1 MTILVERV
9 FNSPSYCISHVYVD
23 GQYVCDAIEDT
34 DRMLD
39 QSQTVEYIKAHKIY
53 KETAIPTGLYELTL
67 NIPSPKYS
75 KNKYYMDFCKAKLP
89 RVLNVPAFD
98 GILIHIGNTADD
110 SAGCL
115 IVGYN
120 KVKGKV
126 LNSKVAFEKFY
137 KIISKAKDKI
147 YIRYTRKYGDIKR

>member
-53 KETAIPTGLYELTL
+53 KETAIPKGTYEIKLTY
-67 NIPSPKYS
+67 SPKFAQRNFA
-75 KNKYYMDFCKAKLP
+75 KKYGGKLP
-89 RVLNVPAFD
+89 EIIGVPCWSGVRLHPANYATELEGCIAPGLNK
-98 GILIHIGNTADD
+98 IK
-110 SAGCL
+110 GC
-115 IVGYN
+115 VVEST
-120 KVKGKV
+120 KC
-126 LNSKVAFEKFY
+126 FY
-137 KIISKAKDKI
+137 KIMDD
-147 YIRYTRKYGDIKR
+147 YIMPSIKRNEKINITIF